1 MKNGLIQTEPT
12 FRTDLITEDQLVTVR
27 ISVDGHPANL
37 NGVVESVMANEL
49 VIQTIGGR
57 KAICPGEVLDMAV
70 ADTLLTE

>member
-1 MKNGLIQTEPT
+1 MKSDLIQTEPT

-27 ISVDGHPANL
+27 ISVDGHLANL